1 MLKSLWNGVNGV
13 KTQNLG
19 VDITAN
25 NISNVNTIGFK
36 RTSSEF
42 ADIFYQRVV
51 SRSANPAEIGSG
63 SLLSASK
70 VVYEQGSFTDGE
82 GEFDVGLMGKGFFG
96 VRGFSQTYYTRNGE
110 FTRDGNNYLV
120 DASGNFVLGTVNPN
134 LVPTQFSDRVAQAMG
149 RLNGTNDLVTS
160 GFTVNN
166 PNQDFTIAPST
177 MQTKLFVPSKNMY
190 YFPEVTT
197 QATFKGTISAVL
209 NTATQRIGLNLTQ
222 VDNTTNIAT
231 FKPTNVKVTF
241 GGTMQAGQGRQQPAP
256 EKGDE
261 VEITLTDGKTPEKTQ
276 TYKATLDDNLN
287 FKGEITLPEDF
298 DSTKVTVKSAKVKK
312 TGQTDITID
321 TNQLPT
327 ITKTA
332 TTGTLSGNLAGATQ
346 TGTKGDDG
354 KPLAAQIQNGDKV
367 IITLKD
373 KNGKTLT
380 TDAITINNDNKTF
393 SLENLNATD
402 GFDMASAS
410 IATITQVG
418 ERSTYED
425 KAFGVRVYNL
435 DGSVSSLKYNLH
447 FTERGKGKDKDG
459 KDKDTD
465 YIYEVVAGVYDDN
478 GALIGTESRGRI
490 VFDEFGSLKEN
501 TLTSVPNPQGG
512 TININ
517 FGTPTNSPSTDRT
530 GAGWDGVYI
539 LPKSTSDAIT
549 SSGNGVA
556 EGFFNRYQIEQ
567 DGSIIAQF
575 TNGKTVTVGK
585 LALYTF
591 INEQGLAVVGG
602 NNFMATSNSGAASF
616 LYDNEGKLVRPA
628 LFVGQKLEMSNTDLS
643 TELTNLIVM
652 QRGFEASSKSITTS
666 DSMLQTAIGLKK

>member
-70 VVYEQGSFTDGE
+70 VVYEQGSFTDGG
-82 GEFDVGLMGKGFFG
+82 GEFDVALMGKGFFG

-209 NTATQRIGLNLTQ
+209 NTSTQKIGLNTEKTDKTS
-222 VDNTTNIAT
+222 VAT

-241 GGTMQAGQGRQQPAP
+241 GGTMQAGQGTQ
-256 EKGDE
+256 GDTVE
-261 VEITLTDGKTPEKTQ
+261 VVLNDGTTDKTYQIKLGE
-276 TYKATLDDNLN
+276 NLN
-287 FKGEITLPEDF
+287 FTGDITLPDDF
-298 DSTKVTVKSAKVKK
+298 DSTNVKVKSAKLKPANGGTEIEIK
-312 TGQTDITID
+312 D
-321 TNQLPT
+321 NLPT
-327 ITKTA
+327 LSKTA
-332 TTGTLSGNLAGATQ
+332 TTGTLSGSLAGATQ
-346 TGTKGDDG
+346 TDTKGDDG
-354 KPLAAQIQNGDKV
+354 KPLAAQIQNGDRV
-367 IITLKD
+367 VITLKD

-380 TDAITINNDNKTF
+380 TDAITIDNANKTF
-393 SLENLNATD
+393 SLTNLSATD

-410 IATITQVG
+410 VATITQVG

-447 FTERGKGKDKDG
+447 LTN
-459 KDKDTD
+459 TD
-465 YIYEVVAGVYDDN
+465 RTSTDNFIYEVVAGVYDDN
-478 GALIGTESRGRI
+478 GALIGSESRGQI
-490 VFDEFGSLKEN
+490 VFDKFGSLKEN

-512 TININ
+512 VININ
-517 FGTPTNSPSTDRT
+517 FGTPTNNPSTDRT

-539 LPKSTSDAIT
+539 LPGSKSDAIT
-549 SSGNGVA
+549 ASGNGVA

>member
-70 VVYEQGSFTDGE
+70 VVYEQGSFTDGG
-82 GEFDVGLMGKGFFG
+82 GEFDVALMGKGFFG

-209 NTATQRIGLNLTQ
+209 NTATQKIGLNTEKT
-222 VDNTTNIAT
+222 DNTSVAT
-231 FKPTNVKVTF
+231 FKPTSVKVSF
-241 GGTMQAGQGRQQPAP
+241 GGSVQANQKVA
-256 EKGDE
+256 ENDE
-261 VEITLTDGKTPEKTQ
+261 VEITLTDGKTPENTKIYKT
-276 TYKATLDDNLN
+276 KLDTNLN
-287 FKGEITLPEDF
+287 FTSEVTIPDDF
-298 DSTKVTVKSAKVKK
+298 DTTNVSIKSAVVKK
-312 TGQTDITID
+312 QGQADITID
-321 TNQLPT
+321 GTTLS
-327 ITKTA
+327 KTA
-332 TTGTLSGNLAGATQ
+332 TTGTLSGSLAGATQ
-346 TGTKGDDG
+346 TDTQGDDG
-354 KPLAAQIQNGDKV
+354 KPLAAQIQNGDRV
-367 IITLKD
+367 VITLKD
-373 KNGKTLT
+373 KNNKTLT
-380 TDAITINNDNKTF
+380 TDAITIDNDKKTF
-393 SLENLNATD
+393 SLANLNATGD
-402 GFDMASAS
+402 FDMASAS
-410 IATITQVG
+410 VASITQVG

-447 FTERGKGKDKDG
+447 LTNTNRTS
-459 KDKDTD
+459 TD
-465 YIYEVVAGVYDDN
+465 NFIYEVVAGVYDDN
-478 GALIGTESRGRI
+478 GALIGSESRGQI
-490 VFDEFGSLKEN
+490 VFDKFGSLKDN

-512 TININ
+512 VININ
-517 FGTPTNSPSTDRT
+517 FGTPTNNPSTDRT

-539 LPKSTSDAIT
+539 LPKSTSDEIT
-549 SSGNGVA
+549 ASGNGVA

-567 DGSIIAQF
+567 DGSIIVQF

>member
-70 VVYEQGSFTDGE
+70 VVYEQGSFTDGG

-209 NTATQRIGLNLTQ
+209 NTATQKTGLNLTQ
-222 VDNTTNIAT
+222 TDGTTNIAT
-231 FKPTNVKVTF
+231 FKPTGVKVTF
-241 GGTMQAGQGRQQPAP
+241 GGSVQANQDAAGN
-256 EKGDE
+256 DE
-261 VEITLTDGKTPEKTQ
+261 VEITLTDGKNPENTQIYKT
-276 TYKATLDDNLN
+276 KLDANLN
-287 FKGEITLPEDF
+287 FKSEITIPDNF
-298 DSTKVTVKSAKVKK
+298 DTTNVSIKSAVVKK
-312 TGQTDITID
+312 QGQDDITING
-321 TNQLPT
+321 TTLS
-327 ITKTA
+327 KTA
-332 TTGTLSGNLAGATQ
+332 TTGTLNGNLTGATQ
-346 TGTKGDDG
+346 TDTKGDDG

-367 IITLKD
+367 VITLKD

-380 TDAITINNDNKTF
+380 TNELTIDNDKKF
-393 SLENLNATD
+393 SLANLTATD
-402 GFDMASAS
+402 DFDMASAS
-410 IATITQVG
+410 IASITQVG

-447 FTERGKGKDKDG
+447 LTNTDRTSKDDF
-459 KDKDTD
+459 
-465 YIYEVVAGVYDDN
+465 IYEVVAGVYDDN
-478 GALIGTESRGRI
+478 GALIGSESRGQI
-490 VFDEFGSLKEN
+490 IFDKFGSLKQN

-539 LPKSTSDAIT
+539 LPESKSDAIT
-549 SSGNGVA
+549 ASGNGVA
-556 EGFFNRYQIEQ
+556 EGFFKRYQIEQ

>member
-82 GEFDVGLMGKGFFG
+82 GEFDVALMGKGFFG

-149 RLNGTNDLVTS
+149 RLNGTNNLVTS

-197 QATFKGTISAVL
+197 QATFKGTISAAL
-209 NTATQRIGLNLTQ
+209 NTSTQKIGLNTEKT
-222 VDNTTNIAT
+222 DNTSVAT
-231 FKPTNVKVTF
+231 FKPTSVKVTF
-241 GGTMQAGQGRQQPAP
+241 GGTMPAGQGTQG
-256 EKGDE
+256 GDT
-261 VEITLTDGKTPEKTQ
+261 VEITLTDGKTEQPYT
-276 TYKATLDDNLN
+276 ATLDANLN
-287 FKGEITLPEDF
+287 FKGDITLPEDF
-298 DSTKVTVKSAKVKK
+298 DSTNVKVKSAKIKK
-312 TGQTDITID
+312 TGQGQTDIEIKND
-321 TNQLPT
+321 EFPT
-327 ITKTA
+327 LTKTA

-346 TGTKGDDG
+346 TDTKGDDG

-367 IITLKD
+367 VITLKD
-373 KNGKTLT
+373 KDGKTLT
-380 TDAITINNDNKTF
+380 TDAITINNDDKTF
-393 SLENLNATD
+393 SLENLTATN

-410 IATITQVG
+410 VASITQVG

-512 TININ
+512 VININ

-539 LPKSTSDAIT
+539 LPDSKSDAIT

>member
-1 MLKSLWNGVNGV
+1 
-13 KTQNLG
+13 
-19 VDITAN
+19 
-25 NISNVNTIGFK
+25 
-36 RTSSEF
+36 
-42 ADIFYQRVV
+42 
-51 SRSANPAEIGSG
+51 
-63 SLLSASK
+63 
-70 VVYEQGSFTDGE
+70 
-82 GEFDVGLMGKGFFG
+82 MGKGFFG

-209 NTATQRIGLNLTQ
+209 NTATQKTGLNLTQ
-222 VDNTTNIAT
+222 ADNTTNIAT

-241 GGTMQAGQGRQQPAP
+241 GGTMQAGQGTQ
-256 EKGDE
+256 GDTVE
-261 VEITLTDGKTPEKTQ
+261 VVLNDGKTDR
-276 TYKATLDDNLN
+276 TYQIKLGENLN
-287 FKGEITLPEDF
+287 FTGDITLPDDF
-298 DSTKVTVKSAKVKK
+298 DSTKVTVKSAKLKPAN
-312 TGQTDITID
+312 GGAETDIT
-321 TNQLPT
+321 NGNLPT

-332 TTGTLSGNLAGATQ
+332 TTGTLSGSLAGATQ
-346 TGTKGDDG
+346 TDTKGDDG
-354 KPLAAQIQNGDKV
+354 KPLAAQIQNSDRV
-367 IITLKD
+367 VITLKD

-380 TDAITINNDNKTF
+380 TNELAINADKTF
-393 SLENLNATD
+393 SLANLNATD
-402 GFDMASAS
+402 DFDMASAS
-410 IATITQVG
+410 VATITQVG

-447 FTERGKGKDKDG
+447 LTNTNRTS
-459 KDKDTD
+459 TD
-465 YIYEVVAGVYDDN
+465 DFIYEVVAGVYDDN
-478 GALIGTESRGRI
+478 GALIGSESHGQI
-490 VFDEFGSLKEN
+490 IFNQHGALISN

-517 FGTPTNSPSTDRT
+517 FGTPTNSPSTNRT

-539 LPKSTSDAIT
+539 LPDSKSDAIT
-549 SSGNGVA
+549 ASGNGVA

-567 DGSIIAQF
+567 DGSIVVQF

>member
-209 NTATQRIGLNLTQ
+209 NTATQRTGLSIKNG
-222 VDNTTNIAT
+222 DNKDIAT
-231 FKPTNVKVTF
+231 FKPTGVKVSF
-241 GGTMQAGQGRQQPAP
+241 GGTMQVGQGGQPAP
-256 EKGDE
+256 AKGDKVE
-261 VEITLTDGKTPEKTQ
+261 VVLNDGTTDKTYQIE
-276 TYKATLDDNLN
+276 LDENLN
-287 FKGEITLPEDF
+287 FKGDITLPNDF
-298 DSTKVTVKSAKVKK
+298 DSTNVQVKSAKLKPANGVETEIK
-312 TGQTDITID
+312 D
-321 TNQLPT
+321 NLPT
-327 ITKTA
+327 ISKTA
-332 TTGTLSGNLAGATQ
+332 TTGTLNGNLAGATQ
-346 TGTKGDDG
+346 TDTKGDDG
-354 KPLAAQIQNGDKV
+354 KPLAAQIQNGDRV
-367 IITLKD
+367 VITLKD
-373 KNGKTLT
+373 KDGKTLT
-380 TDAITINNDNKTF
+380 TNELTIDNDKKF
-393 SLENLNATD
+393 SLTNLNATN

-410 IATITQVG
+410 IASITQVG

-447 FTERGKGKDKDG
+447 LTNTNRTEKDNF
-459 KDKDTD
+459 
-465 YIYEVVAGVYDDN
+465 IYEVVAGVYDDS
-478 GALIGTESRGRI
+478 GALIGEESHGRI
-490 VFDEFGSLKEN
+490 VFDKFGSLKEN

-512 TININ
+512 VININ

-539 LPKSTSDAIT
+539 LPGSKSDAIT

-567 DGSIIAQF
+567 DGSIIVQF

>member
-82 GEFDVGLMGKGFFG
+82 GDFDVALMGKGFFG

-209 NTATQRIGLNLTQ
+209 NTATQRIGLNTKKTDDTS
-222 VDNTTNIAT
+222 VAT
-231 FKPTNVKVTF
+231 FKPTGVKVSF
-241 GGTMQAGQGRQQPAP
+241 GGTMQAGGQQPAP
-256 EKGDE
+256 AKDDE
-261 VEITLTDGKTPEKTQ
+261 VEITLTDGKDPENTQ

-287 FKGEITLPEDF
+287 FKGDITLPDTF
-298 DSTKVTVKSAKVKK
+298 DSTNVKVKSAKIKK
-312 TGQTDITID
+312 TGQGQTDIEIKND
-321 TNQLPT
+321 EFPT
-327 ITKTA
+327 LTKTA

-346 TGTKGDDG
+346 TDTKGDDN
-354 KPLAAQIQNGDKV
+354 KPLAAQIQNGDRV
-367 IITLKD
+367 VITLKD
-373 KNGKTLT
+373 KNDKTLT
-380 TDAITINNDNKTF
+380 TDAITINNNDKTF
-393 SLENLNATD
+393 SLENLTATN

-410 IATITQVG
+410 IASITQVG

-447 FTERGKGKDKDG
+447 LTNTNRTEKDNF
-459 KDKDTD
+459 
-465 YIYEVVAGVYDDN
+465 IYEVVAGVYDDS
-478 GALIGTESRGRI
+478 GALIGEESHGRI
-490 VFDEFGSLKEN
+490 VFDKFGSLKEN

-512 TININ
+512 VININ

-539 LPKSTSDAIT
+539 LPGSKSDAIT

-567 DGSIIAQF
+567 DGSIIVQF

>member
-70 VVYEQGSFTDGE
+70 VVYEQGSFTDGG
-82 GEFDVGLMGKGFFG
+82 GEFDVALMGKGFFG

-160 GFTVNN
+160 GYTVNN

-209 NTATQRIGLNLTQ
+209 NTATQKTGLNLTQ
-222 VDNTTNIAT
+222 ADGTTSIAT

-241 GGTMQAGQGRQQPAP
+241 GGTMQAGQGGQPAP
-256 EKGDE
+256 AANDT
-261 VEITLTDGKTPEKTQ
+261 VEIVLTDGKDPATEKTY
-276 TYKATLDDNLN
+276 TAKLDENLN
-287 FKGEITLPEDF
+287 FTGEITLPDDF
-298 DSTKVTVKSAKVKK
+298 DSTNVKVKSAKVKK
-312 TGQTDITID
+312 GQGQTDIEIPA
-321 TNQLPT
+321 NQLPT
-327 ITKTA
+327 LSKTA
-332 TTGTLSGNLAGATQ
+332 TTGTLSGSLAGATQ

-354 KPLAAQIQNGDKV
+354 KPLAAQIQNGDRV
-367 IITLKD
+367 VITLKD

-380 TDAITINNDNKTF
+380 TNELTINDKKEF
-393 SLENLNATD
+393 SLANLNATGD
-402 GFDMASAS
+402 FDMASAS

-447 FTERGKGKDKDG
+447 LTNTNRTSADDF
-459 KDKDTD
+459 
-465 YIYEVVAGVYDDN
+465 IYEVVAGVYDDN
-478 GALIGTESRGRI
+478 GALIGSESRGQI
-490 VFDEFGSLKEN
+490 IFDKFGSLKQN

-512 TININ
+512 VININ
-517 FGTPTNSPSTDRT
+517 FGTPTNNPSTDRT

-567 DGSIIAQF
+567 DGSIIVQF

>member
-209 NTATQRIGLNLTQ
+209 NTATQKIGLNLTQ
-222 VDNTTNIAT
+222 TDNATNIAT

-241 GGTMQAGQGRQQPAP
+241 GGTMQVGQGTQ
-256 EKGDE
+256 GDTVE
-261 VEITLTDGKTPEKTQ
+261 VVLNDGKTEQ
-276 TYKATLDDNLN
+276 TYQITLDDNLN
-287 FKGEITLPEDF
+287 FKGEITLPDDF
-298 DSTKVTVKSAKVKK
+298 DSTKVTVKSAKIKK
-312 TGQTDITID
+312 DGQNDITID

-346 TGTKGDDG
+346 TDTQGDDG
-354 KPLAAQIQNGDKV
+354 KPLAAQIQNGDRV
-367 IITLKD
+367 VITLKD
-373 KNGKTLT
+373 KNNKTLT
-380 TDAITINNDNKTF
+380 TNELTINNDDKTF
-393 SLENLNATD
+393 PLTNLNATD

-410 IATITQVG
+410 IASITQVG

-447 FTERGKGKDKDG
+447 LTNTNRTSTD
-459 KDKDTD
+459 D

-478 GALIGTESRGRI
+478 GALIGSESRGQI
-490 VFDEFGSLKEN
+490 TFNQHGALISN

-512 TININ
+512 VININ

-539 LPKSTSDAIT
+539 LPESKSDAIT
-549 SSGNGVA
+549 ASGNGVA

-567 DGSIIAQF
+567 DGSIVVQF

-602 NNFMATSNSGAASF
+602 NNFMETSNSGAASF

>member
-209 NTATQRIGLNLTQ
+209 NTATQRIGLNTEKT
-222 VDNTTNIAT
+222 DNTSVAT

-241 GGTMQAGQGRQQPAP
+241 GGSVQANQGAA
-256 EKGDE
+256 ENDE
-261 VEITLTDGKTPEKTQ
+261 VEITLTDGKNPENTQIYKT
-276 TYKATLDDNLN
+276 KLDANLN
-287 FKGEITLPEDF
+287 FTSEVTIPDNF
-298 DSTKVTVKSAKVKK
+298 DTTNVSIKSAVVKK
-312 TGQTDITID
+312 QGQDITING
-321 TNQLPT
+321 TTL
-327 ITKTA
+327 TKTA

-346 TGTKGDDG
+346 TDTKGDDG
-354 KPLAAQIQNGDKV
+354 KPLAAQIQNGDRV
-367 IITLKD
+367 VITLKD

-380 TDAITINNDNKTF
+380 TDEITIKNDDKTF
-393 SLENLNATD
+393 SLTNLNATD

-410 IATITQVG
+410 VATITQVG

-447 FTERGKGKDKDG
+447 LTNTDRTEKDDF
-459 KDKDTD
+459 
-465 YIYEVVAGVYDDN
+465 IYEVVAGVYDDN

-490 VFDEFGSLKEN
+490 VFDKFGSLKEN

-512 TININ
+512 VININ
-517 FGTPTNSPSTDRT
+517 FGTPTNNPSTDRT

-539 LPKSTSDAIT
+539 LPESKSDAIT
-549 SSGNGVA
+549 ASGNGVA

-567 DGSIIAQF
+567 DGSIIVQF

>member
-209 NTATQRIGLNLTQ
+209 NTATQRIGLNTKKT
-222 VDNTTNIAT
+222 DDTSIAT

-241 GGTMQAGQGRQQPAP
+241 GGTMPAGGQPAP
-256 EKGDE
+256 AQGDE
-261 VEITLTDGKTPEKTQ
+261 VEIVLTDGKIEQPYQIKLGES
-276 TYKATLDDNLN
+276 LN
-287 FKGEITLPEDF
+287 FKGEITLPNDF
-298 DSTKVTVKSAKVKK
+298 DSTKVSVKSAKVKK
-312 TGQTDITID
+312 GQGQADITIN

-332 TTGTLSGNLAGATQ
+332 TTGTLNGDLAGATQ

-354 KPLAAQIQNGDKV
+354 KPLAAQIQNGDRV
-367 IITLKD
+367 IITLRD
-373 KNGKTLT
+373 KNNKTLT
-380 TDAITINNDNKTF
+380 TNELAINADKTF
-393 SLENLNATD
+393 SLANLSATGD
-402 GFDMASAS
+402 FDMASAS
-410 IATITQVG
+410 VASITQVG

-447 FTERGKGKDKDG
+447 FTERGKDKDG
-459 KDKDTD
+459 KDTD

-478 GALIGTESRGRI
+478 GALIGSESRGQI
-490 VFDEFGSLKEN
+490 TFNQHGALISN

-512 TININ
+512 VININ

>member
-82 GEFDVGLMGKGFFG
+82 GDFDVALMGKGFFG

-149 RLNGTNDLVTS
+149 RLNGTNGLVTS

-209 NTATQRIGLNLTQ
+209 NTATQKTGLNLTQ
-222 VDNTTNIAT
+222 ADGTTSIAT
-231 FKPTNVKVTF
+231 FKPTGVKVSF
-241 GGTMQAGQGRQQPAP
+241 GGSVQANQGAA
-256 EKGDE
+256 ENDE
-261 VEITLTDGKTPEKTQ
+261 VEITLTDGKDPENTQ
-276 TYKATLDDNLN
+276 TYKATLDKNLN
-287 FKGEITLPEDF
+287 FTGEITLPDTF
-298 DSTKVTVKSAKVKK
+298 DSTSVKVKSAKVKK
-312 TGQTDITID
+312 TGQADITING
-321 TNQLPT
+321 TTL
-327 ITKTA
+327 TKTA
-332 TTGTLSGNLAGATQ
+332 TTGTLSGSLAGATQ
-346 TGTKGDDG
+346 TDTKGDDD
-354 KPLAAQIQNGDKV
+354 KPLAAQIQNGDRV
-367 IITLKD
+367 VITLKD

-380 TDAITINNDNKTF
+380 TNELAIDNDKKF
-393 SLENLNATD
+393 SLTNLNATD

-410 IATITQVG
+410 VASITQVG

-447 FTERGKGKDKDG
+447 LTNTNRTEKDDF
-459 KDKDTD
+459 
-465 YIYEVVAGVYDDN
+465 IYEVVAGVYDDN
-478 GALIGTESRGRI
+478 GALIGSESRGQI
-490 VFDEFGSLKEN
+490 IFDKFGSLKQN

-512 TININ
+512 VININ

-539 LPKSTSDAIT
+539 LPDSKSDAIT
-549 SSGNGVA
+549 ASGNGVA

-567 DGSIIAQF
+567 DGSIVVQF

-602 NNFMATSNSGAASF
+602 NNFMETSNSGAASF

>member
-209 NTATQRIGLNLTQ
+209 NTATH
-222 VDNTTNIAT
+222 
-231 FKPTNVKVTF
+231 
-241 GGTMQAGQGRQQPAP
+241 
-256 EKGDE
+256 E
-261 VEITLTDGKTPEKTQ
+261 
-276 TYKATLDDNLN
+276 
-287 FKGEITLPEDF
+287 
-298 DSTKVTVKSAKVKK
+298 
-312 TGQTDITID
+312 ITID
-321 TNQLPT
+321 N
-327 ITKTA
+327 
-332 TTGTLSGNLAGATQ
+332 
-346 TGTKGDDG
+346 
-354 KPLAAQIQNGDKV
+354 DK
-367 IITLKD
+367 K
-373 KNGKTLT
+373 
-380 TDAITINNDNKTF
+380 F
-393 SLENLNATD
+393 SLTNLNATD

-410 IATITQVG
+410 VTSITQVG

-447 FTERGKGKDKDG
+447 LTNTNRTEKDDF
-459 KDKDTD
+459 
-465 YIYEVVAGVYDDN
+465 IYEVVAGVYDDN
-478 GALIGTESRGRI
+478 GALIGSESRGQI
-490 VFDEFGSLKEN
+490 TFNQHGALISN

-517 FGTPTNSPSTDRT
+517 FGTPTNGNQPSTDRT

-539 LPKSTSDAIT
+539 LPGSKSDAIT
-549 SSGNGVA
+549 ASGNGVA

-567 DGSIIAQF
+567 DGSIVVQF

-602 NNFMATSNSGAASF
+602 NNFMETSNSGAASF

>member
-209 NTATQRIGLNLTQ
+209 NTATQKTGLSIKNG
-222 VDNTTNIAT
+222 DNNDIAT
-231 FKPTNVKVTF
+231 FKPTSVKVSF
-241 GGTMQAGQGRQQPAP
+241 GGSVQANQGAA
-256 EKGDE
+256 ENDE
-261 VEITLTDGKTPEKTQ
+261 VEITLTDGKTPENTQIYKT
-276 TYKATLDDNLN
+276 KLDKNLN
-287 FKGEITLPEDF
+287 FTSEVTIPDNF
-298 DSTKVTVKSAKVKK
+298 DTTNVSIKSAVVKK
-312 TGQTDITID
+312 QGQADITING
-321 TNQLPT
+321 TTL
-327 ITKTA
+327 TKTA
-332 TTGTLSGNLAGATQ
+332 TTGTLNGNLAGATQ
-346 TGTKGDDG
+346 TDTIGDDG
-354 KPLAAQIQNGDKV
+354 KPLAAQIQNGDRV
-367 IITLKD
+367 VITLKD
-373 KNGKTLT
+373 KNNKTLT
-380 TDAITINNDNKTF
+380 TNEITIDSANKTF
-393 SLENLNATD
+393 SLANLNATD
-402 GFDMASAS
+402 DFDMASAS
-410 IATITQVG
+410 VATITQVG

-465 YIYEVVAGVYDDN
+465 YIYEVVAGVYDDD
-478 GALIGTESRGRI
+478 GALIGTESRGQI
-490 VFDEFGSLKEN
+490 IFDEFGSLKQN

-517 FGTPTNSPSTDRT
+517 FGTPTNSPSTNRT

-539 LPKSTSDAIT
+539 LPDSKSDAIT
-549 SSGNGVA
+549 ASGNGVA

-567 DGSIIAQF
+567 DGSIIVQF

>member
-149 RLNGTNDLVTS
+149 RLNGTNNLVTS

-209 NTATQRIGLNLTQ
+209 NTATQKTGLNLTQ
-222 VDNTTNIAT
+222 ADGTTNIAT
-231 FKPTNVKVTF
+231 FKPTNVKVSF
-241 GGTMQAGQGRQQPAP
+241 GGTMQAGRGAQG
-256 EKGDE
+256 DTVE
-261 VEITLTDGKTPEKTQ
+261 VVLNDGKTDQ
-276 TYKATLDDNLN
+276 TYQIKLGENLN
-287 FKGEITLPEDF
+287 FTGEITLPEDF
-298 DSTKVTVKSAKVKK
+298 DSTNVKVKSAKIKK
-312 TGQTDITID
+312 DGQNDITID
-321 TNQLPT
+321 ENQLPT

-332 TTGTLSGNLAGATQ
+332 TTGTLSGSLAGATQ
-346 TGTKGDDG
+346 TDTKGDDD
-354 KPLAAQIQNGDKV
+354 KPLAAQIQNGDRV
-367 IITLKD
+367 VITLKD
-373 KNGKTLT
+373 KNNKTLT
-380 TDAITINNDNKTF
+380 TDEITIDNDKKF
-393 SLENLNATD
+393 SLTNLSATD
-402 GFDMASAS
+402 GFDMASARV
-410 IATITQVG
+410 ANITQVG

-447 FTERGKGKDKDG
+447 LTNTNRTS
-459 KDKDTD
+459 TD
-465 YIYEVVAGVYDDN
+465 NFIYEVVAGVYDDD
-478 GALIGTESRGRI
+478 GALIGTESRGQI
-490 VFDEFGSLKEN
+490 TFNQHGALISN

-517 FGTPTNSPSTDRT
+517 FGTPTNSPSTNRT

-539 LPKSTSDAIT
+539 LPESKSDAIT
-549 SSGNGVA
+549 ASGNGVA

-567 DGSIIAQF
+567 DGSIIVQF

>member
-149 RLNGTNDLVTS
+149 RLNGTNNLVTS

-209 NTATQRIGLNLTQ
+209 KTATQKIGLNTKKTDDTS
-222 VDNTTNIAT
+222 VAT
-231 FKPTNVKVTF
+231 FKPKSVKVSF
-241 GGTMQAGQGRQQPAP
+241 GGTMQAGQGAQ
-256 EKGDE
+256 GDTVE
-261 VEITLTDGKTPEKTQ
+261 VVLNDGKTDQ
-276 TYKATLDDNLN
+276 TYQIKLGENLN
-287 FKGEITLPEDF
+287 FTGEITLPDDF
-298 DSTKVTVKSAKVKK
+298 DSTNVKVKSAKIKK
-312 TGQTDITID
+312 GQGQDIEITKD
-321 TNQLPT
+321 QLPT

-332 TTGTLSGNLAGATQ
+332 ATGTLSGDLAGATQ
-346 TGTKGDDG
+346 TDTKGDDG

-367 IITLKD
+367 VITLKD
-373 KNGKTLT
+373 KDGKTLT
-380 TDAITINNDNKTF
+380 TNEITINADKTF
-393 SLENLNATD
+393 SLANLSATD

-410 IATITQVG
+410 VASITQVG

-447 FTERGKGKDKDG
+447 LTN
-459 KDKDTD
+459 TD
-465 YIYEVVAGVYDDN
+465 RTSTDDFIYEVVAGVYDDN
-478 GALIGTESRGRI
+478 GVLIGEESRGRI
-490 VFDEFGSLKEN
+490 TFNQHGALISN

-512 TININ
+512 VININ

-539 LPKSTSDAIT
+539 LPNSTSDAIT

-567 DGSIIAQF
+567 DGSIIVQF

>member
-70 VVYEQGSFTDGE
+70 VVYEQGSFTDGG
-82 GEFDVGLMGKGFFG
+82 GEFDVALMGKGFFG

-149 RLNGTNDLVTS
+149 RLNGTNNLVTS

-209 NTATQRIGLNLTQ
+209 NTTTQKTGLNLTQ
-222 VDNTTNIAT
+222 ADGTTNIAT
-231 FKPTNVKVTF
+231 FKPTNVKVSF
-241 GGTMQAGQGRQQPAP
+241 GGTMPANQGAAANN
-256 EKGDE
+256 DE
-261 VEITLTDGKTPEKTQ
+261 VEIVLTDGKDPENTQ
-276 TYKATLDDNLN
+276 TYKATLDKNLN
-287 FKGEITLPEDF
+287 FTGEITLPDTF
-298 DSTKVTVKSAKVKK
+298 DSTNVKVKSAKIKK
-312 TGQTDITID
+312 GQGQTDIEIKND
-321 TNQLPT
+321 EFPT
-327 ITKTA
+327 LTKTA
-332 TTGTLSGNLAGATQ
+332 TTGTLSGSLAGATQ
-346 TGTKGDDG
+346 TDTKGDDD
-354 KPLAAQIQNGDKV
+354 KPLAAQIQNGDRV
-367 IITLKD
+367 VITLKD

-380 TDAITINNDNKTF
+380 TNELTINDDKTF
-393 SLENLNATD
+393 PLTNLNATD
-402 GFDMASAS
+402 GFDMTSAS
-410 IATITQVG
+410 VVSITQVG

-447 FTERGKGKDKDG
+447 LTNTNRTEKDDF
-459 KDKDTD
+459 
-465 YIYEVVAGVYDDN
+465 IYEVVAGVYDDN
-478 GALIGTESRGRI
+478 GALIGSESRGQI
-490 VFDEFGSLKEN
+490 IFDKFGSLKQN

-512 TININ
+512 VININ

-539 LPKSTSDAIT
+539 LPDSKSDAIT
-549 SSGNGVA
+549 ASGNGVA

-567 DGSIIAQF
+567 DGSIVVQF

-602 NNFMATSNSGAASF
+602 NNFMETSNSGAASF

>member
-149 RLNGTNDLVTS
+149 RLNGTNNLVTS
-160 GFTVNN
+160 GFTVND

-209 NTATQRIGLNLTQ
+209 KTATQKIGLNTKKTDDTS
-222 VDNTTNIAT
+222 VAT
-231 FKPTNVKVTF
+231 FKPKSVKVSF
-241 GGTMQAGQGRQQPAP
+241 GGTMQAGQGGAQ
-256 EKGDE
+256 GDTVE
-261 VEITLTDGKTPEKTQ
+261 VVLNDGKTDQ
-276 TYKATLDDNLN
+276 TYQIKLGENLN
-287 FKGEITLPEDF
+287 FTGDITLPDDF
-298 DSTKVTVKSAKVKK
+298 DSTNVKVKSAKIKK
-312 TGQTDITID
+312 DGQNDITIPE
-321 TNQLPT
+321 NQLPT
-327 ITKTA
+327 LTKTA
-332 TTGTLSGNLAGATQ
+332 TTGTLSGSLAGATQ
-346 TGTKGDDG
+346 TDTKGDDG
-354 KPLAAQIQNGDKV
+354 KPLAAQIQNGDRV
-367 IITLKD
+367 VITLKD

-380 TDAITINNDNKTF
+380 TNELTINDEKEFPLT
-393 SLENLNATD
+393 NLNATGD
-402 GFDMASAS
+402 FDMASAS
-410 IATITQVG
+410 VVSITQVG

-447 FTERGKGKDKDG
+447 LTNTNRTS
-459 KDKDTD
+459 TD
-465 YIYEVVAGVYDDN
+465 DFIYEVVAGVYDDN
-478 GALIGTESRGRI
+478 GALIGSESRGQI
-490 VFDEFGSLKEN
+490 TFDKFGSLKEN

-512 TININ
+512 VININ

>member
-70 VVYEQGSFTDGE
+70 VVYEQGSFTDGG
-82 GEFDVGLMGKGFFG
+82 GEFDVALMGKGFFG

-149 RLNGTNDLVTS
+149 RLNGTNNLVTS

-209 NTATQRIGLNLTQ
+209 NTATQKTGLNLTQ
-222 VDNTTNIAT
+222 ADGTTSIAT
-231 FKPTNVKVTF
+231 FKPTK
-241 GGTMQAGQGRQQPAP
+241 
-256 EKGDE
+256 
-261 VEITLTDGKTPEKTQ
+261 
-276 TYKATLDDNLN
+276 
-287 FKGEITLPEDF
+287 
-298 DSTKVTVKSAKVKK
+298 
-312 TGQTDITID
+312 
-321 TNQLPT
+321 
-327 ITKTA
+327 
-332 TTGTLSGNLAGATQ
+332 GTLSGSLAGATQ
-346 TGTKGDDG
+346 TDTKGDDG
-354 KPLAAQIQNGDKV
+354 KPLAAQIQNGDRV
-367 IITLKD
+367 VITLKD

-380 TDAITINNDNKTF
+380 TNELTIDNDKKF
-393 SLENLNATD
+393 SLTNLNATD

-410 IATITQVG
+410 VATITQVG

-447 FTERGKGKDKDG
+447 LTNTNRTEKDDF
-459 KDKDTD
+459 
-465 YIYEVVAGVYDDN
+465 IYEVVAGVYDDN
-478 GALIGTESRGRI
+478 GALIGSESRGRI
-490 VFDEFGSLKEN
+490 VFDKFGSLKQN

-512 TININ
+512 VININ

-539 LPKSTSDAIT
+539 LPNSTSDAIT

-567 DGSIIAQF
+567 DGSIIVQF

>member
-82 GEFDVGLMGKGFFG
+82 GEFDVALMGKGFFG

-209 NTATQRIGLNLTQ
+209 NTTTQKIGLNLTQ
-222 VDNTTNIAT
+222 ADNTTSIAT
-231 FKPTNVKVTF
+231 FKPTNVKVSF
-241 GGTMQAGQGRQQPAP
+241 GGTMQAGGQPAP
-256 EKGDE
+256 AKGDE
-261 VEITLTDGKTPEKTQ
+261 VEIVLTDGKTPEKTQ
-276 TYKATLDDNLN
+276 TYKATLDDSLN
-287 FKGEITLPEDF
+287 FKGDITLPNDF
-298 DSTKVTVKSAKVKK
+298 DSTKVKVKSAKIKK
-312 TGQTDITID
+312 TGQGQTDITILE
-321 TNQLPT
+321 NQLPT
-327 ITKTA
+327 LTKTA
-332 TTGTLSGNLAGATQ
+332 TTGTLSGSLAGATQ
-346 TGTKGDDG
+346 KDTMGEDK
-354 KPLAAQIQNGDKV
+354 KPLAAQIQNGDRV
-367 IITLKD
+367 VITLKD

-380 TDAITINNDNKTF
+380 TNELTIDNDKKF
-393 SLENLNATD
+393 SLTNLNATGD
-402 GFDMASAS
+402 FDMASAS
-410 IATITQVG
+410 VASITQVG

-447 FTERGKGKDKDG
+447 LTN
-459 KDKDTD
+459 TD
-465 YIYEVVAGVYDDN
+465 RTSADNFIYEVVAGVYDDN
-478 GALIGTESRGRI
+478 GALIGSESRGQI
-490 VFDEFGSLKEN
+490 TFNQHGALISN

-512 TININ
+512 VININ
-517 FGTPTNSPSTDRT
+517 FGTPTNNPSTDRT

-539 LPKSTSDAIT
+539 LPGSKSDEIT
-549 SSGNGVA
+549 ASGNGVA

-628 LFVGQKLEMSNTDLS
+628 LFVGKKLEMSNTDLS

>member
-96 VRGFSQTYYTRNGE
+96 VRGFSQIYYTRNGE

-209 NTATQRIGLNLTQ
+209 NTATQKVGLNTEKTDKTS
-222 VDNTTNIAT
+222 VAT
-231 FKPTNVKVTF
+231 FKPTNVKVSF
-241 GGTMQAGQGRQQPAP
+241 GGTMQAGQGGQPTPAAN
-256 EKGDE
+256 DM
-261 VEITLTDGKTPEKTQ
+261 VEIVLTDGKDPATEKTY
-276 TYKATLDDNLN
+276 TAKLDENLN
-287 FKGEITLPEDF
+287 FKGEITLPDDF
-298 DSTKVTVKSAKVKK
+298 DSTNVKVKSAKVKK
-312 TGQTDITID
+312 GQGQTDIEIAE
-321 TNQLPT
+321 NQLPT
-327 ITKTA
+327 LTKTA
-332 TTGTLSGNLAGATQ
+332 TTGTLNGNLAGATQ
-346 TGTKGDDG
+346 TDTQGDDG
-354 KPLAAQIQNGDKV
+354 KPLAAQIQNGDRV
-367 IITLKD
+367 VITLKD

-380 TDAITINNDNKTF
+380 TDEITIKNDDKTF
-393 SLENLNATD
+393 SLTNLNATD

-410 IATITQVG
+410 VASITQVG

-447 FTERGKGKDKDG
+447 LTNTNRTSAD
-459 KDKDTD
+459 D

-478 GALIGTESRGRI
+478 GALIGSESRGQI
-490 VFDEFGSLKEN
+490 IFDKFGSLKEN

-512 TININ
+512 VININ

-539 LPKSTSDAIT
+539 LPGSKSDAIT
-549 SSGNGVA
+549 ASGNGVA

-567 DGSIIAQF
+567 DGSIVVQF
-575 TNGKTVTVGK
+575 TNGKTATVGK

-602 NNFMATSNSGAASF
+602 NNFMETSNSGAASF

>member
-209 NTATQRIGLNLTQ
+209 NTATQKIGLNTEKT
-222 VDNTTNIAT
+222 DNTSVAT
-231 FKPTNVKVTF
+231 FKPTGVKISF
-241 GGTMQAGQGRQQPAP
+241 GGSVQANQGAA
-256 EKGDE
+256 ENDE
-261 VEITLTDGKTPEKTQ
+261 VEITLTDGKNPENTQIYKT
-276 TYKATLDDNLN
+276 KLDANLN
-287 FKGEITLPEDF
+287 FTSKVTIPDDF
-298 DSTKVTVKSAKVKK
+298 DTTNVSIKSAVVKK
-312 TGQTDITID
+312 QDGTTQTID
-321 TNQLPT
+321 GTTL
-327 ITKTA
+327 TKTA
-332 TTGTLSGNLAGATQ
+332 TTGTLSGYLAGATQ
-346 TGTKGDDG
+346 SNTMGEDK
-354 KPLAAQIQNGDKV
+354 KPLAAQIQNGDRV
-367 IITLKD
+367 VITLKD
-373 KNGKTLT
+373 KKGNTLT
-380 TDAITINNDNKTF
+380 TNEITIDNANKTF
-393 SLENLNATD
+393 SANLNATD
-402 GFDMASAS
+402 DFDMASAS
-410 IATITQVG
+410 VASITQVG

-447 FTERGKGKDKDG
+447 LTNTNRTSADDF
-459 KDKDTD
+459 
-465 YIYEVVAGVYDDN
+465 IYEVVAGVYDDN
-478 GALIGTESRGRI
+478 GALIGSESRGQI
-490 VFDEFGSLKEN
+490 IFDKFGSLKEN

-512 TININ
+512 VININ

-539 LPKSTSDAIT
+539 LPESKSDAIT

-567 DGSIIAQF
+567 DGSIIVQF

-602 NNFMATSNSGAASF
+602 NNFMETSNSGAASF

>member
-70 VVYEQGSFTDGE
+70 VVYEQGSFTDGG
-82 GEFDVGLMGKGFFG
+82 GEFDVALMGKGFFG

-160 GFTVNN
+160 GYTVNN

-209 NTATQRIGLNLTQ
+209 NTTTQKTGLNLTQ
-222 VDNTTNIAT
+222 ADGTTNIAT
-231 FKPTNVKVTF
+231 FKPTNVKVSF
-241 GGTMQAGQGRQQPAP
+241 GGTMPANQGAAAN
-256 EKGDE
+256 DE
-261 VEITLTDGKTPEKTQ
+261 VEIVLTDGKTPPTEQ
-276 TYKATLDDNLN
+276 TYQIELGESLN
-287 FKGEITLPEDF
+287 FKGDITLPNDF
-298 DSTKVTVKSAKVKK
+298 DSTNVKVKSAKIKK
-312 TGQTDITID
+312 TGQGQTDITIPE
-321 TNQLPT
+321 NQLPT

-332 TTGTLSGNLAGATQ
+332 ATGTLSGSLAGATQ
-346 TGTKGDDG
+346 TDTKGDDG
-354 KPLAAQIQNGDKV
+354 KPLAAQIQDGDRV
-367 IITLKD
+367 VITLKD
-373 KNGKTLT
+373 KNNKTLT
-380 TDAITINNDNKTF
+380 TDAITIDNANKTF
-393 SLENLNATD
+393 SLTNLTATD
-402 GFDMASAS
+402 DFDMASAS
-410 IATITQVG
+410 VVSITQVG

-447 FTERGKGKDKDG
+447 LTNTNRTEKDDF
-459 KDKDTD
+459 
-465 YIYEVVAGVYDDN
+465 IYEVVAGVYDDS
-478 GALIGTESRGRI
+478 GALIGSESRGRI
-490 VFDEFGSLKEN
+490 VFDKFGSLKEN

-512 TININ
+512 VININ

-539 LPKSTSDAIT
+539 LPDSKSDAIT
-549 SSGNGVA
+549 ASGNGVA

-567 DGSIIAQF
+567 DGSIIVQF

>member
-209 NTATQRIGLNLTQ
+209 NTATQKIGLNTEKT
-222 VDNTTNIAT
+222 DNTSVAT
-231 FKPTNVKVTF
+231 FKPTVKVSF
-241 GGTMQAGQGRQQPAP
+241 GGTMPANQGGQGQQPAAN
-256 EKGDE
+256 DT
-261 VEITLTDGKTPEKTQ
+261 VEITLTDGKTPPTEQ
-276 TYKATLDDNLN
+276 TYTAKLDDNLN
-287 FKGEITLPEDF
+287 FTGEITLPDTF
-298 DSTKVTVKSAKVKK
+298 DSTNVKVKSAKVKK
-312 TGQTDITID
+312 TGQGQTDIEIAE
-321 TNQLPT
+321 NQLPT

-332 TTGTLSGNLAGATQ
+332 TTGTLRGNLAGATQ
-346 TGTKGDDG
+346 TDTQGDDG
-354 KPLAAQIQNGDKV
+354 KPLAAQIQNGDRV
-367 IITLKD
+367 VITLKD
-373 KNGKTLT
+373 KNNKTLT
-380 TDAITINNDNKTF
+380 TDAITINNDDKTF
-393 SLENLNATD
+393 SLENLTATN

-410 IATITQVG
+410 VTSITQVG

-447 FTERGKGKDKDG
+447 LTNTNRTS
-459 KDKDTD
+459 TD
-465 YIYEVVAGVYDDN
+465 NFIYEVVAGVYDDN
-478 GALIGTESRGRI
+478 GALIGEESRGQI
-490 VFDEFGSLKEN
+490 TFNQHGALISN

-517 FGTPTNSPSTDRT
+517 FGTPTNSPSTNRT

-539 LPKSTSDAIT
+539 LPDSKSDAIT
-549 SSGNGVA
+549 ASGNGVA

-567 DGSIIAQF
+567 DGSIVVQF

>member
-209 NTATQRIGLNLTQ
+209 NTATQKTGLNLTQ
-222 VDNTTNIAT
+222 ADNTTNIAT
-231 FKPTNVKVTF
+231 FKPTSVKVSF
-241 GGTMQAGQGRQQPAP
+241 GGTMQAGGQGQPT
-256 EKGDE
+256 KGDKVE
-261 VEITLTDGKTPEKTQ
+261 VVLNDGTTDKTYQIE
-276 TYKATLDDNLN
+276 LDENLN
-287 FKGEITLPEDF
+287 FTGNITLPDDF
-298 DSTKVTVKSAKVKK
+298 DSTNVKVKSAKLKPANGGAVTEIK
-312 TGQTDITID
+312 D
-321 TNQLPT
+321 NLPT

-332 TTGTLSGNLAGATQ
+332 TTGTLNGDLAGATQ
-346 TGTKGDDG
+346 TDTKGDDG
-354 KPLAAQIQNGDKV
+354 KPLAAQIQNGDRV
-367 IITLKD
+367 VITLRD
-373 KNGKTLT
+373 KNGKTL
-380 TDAITINNDNKTF
+380 ITNELTIDNDKKF
-393 SLENLNATD
+393 SLTNLNATD

-410 IATITQVG
+410 VTSITQVG

-447 FTERGKGKDKDG
+447 LTNTNRTEKDDF
-459 KDKDTD
+459 
-465 YIYEVVAGVYDDN
+465 IYEVVAGVYDDN
-478 GALIGTESRGRI
+478 GALIGSESRGQI
-490 VFDEFGSLKEN
+490 IFDKFGSLKQN

-512 TININ
+512 VININ

-539 LPKSTSDAIT
+539 LPDSKSDAIT
-549 SSGNGVA
+549 ASGNGVA

-567 DGSIIAQF
+567 DGSIVVQF

>member
-70 VVYEQGSFTDGE
+70 VVYEQGSFTDGG

-209 NTATQRIGLNLTQ
+209 NTATQKTGLNLTQ
-222 VDNTTNIAT
+222 ADNTNIAT
-231 FKPTNVKVTF
+231 FKPTSVKVSF
-241 GGTMQAGQGRQQPAP
+241 GGTMPANQGGQGQQPAAN
-256 EKGDE
+256 DT
-261 VEITLTDGKTPEKTQ
+261 VEITLTDGKDPATEKTY
-276 TYKATLDDNLN
+276 TAKLDENLN
-287 FKGEITLPEDF
+287 FTGEITLPDDF
-298 DSTKVTVKSAKVKK
+298 DSTNVKVKSAKVKK
-312 TGQTDITID
+312 TGQGQTDIEIPA
-321 TNQLPT
+321 NQLPT
-327 ITKTA
+327 LTKTA
-332 TTGTLSGNLAGATQ
+332 TTGTLSGKLVGATQ
-346 TGTKGDDG
+346 TDTKGEDN
-354 KPLAAQIQNGDKV
+354 KPLAAQIQNGDRV
-367 IITLKD
+367 VITLKD

-380 TDAITINNDNKTF
+380 TNEITIKNDDKTF
-393 SLENLNATD
+393 SLPNLNTTD

-447 FTERGKGKDKDG
+447 LTNTNRTEKDDF
-459 KDKDTD
+459 
-465 YIYEVVAGVYDDN
+465 IYEVVAGVYDDN
-478 GALIGTESRGRI
+478 GALIGTESRGQI
-490 VFDEFGSLKEN
+490 TFDKFGSLKQN

-512 TININ
+512 VININ

-539 LPKSTSDAIT
+539 LPESKSDAIT
-549 SSGNGVA
+549 ASGNGVA

-567 DGSIIAQF
+567 DGSIVVQF
-575 TNGKTVTVGK
+575 TNGKTATVGK

>member
-82 GEFDVGLMGKGFFG
+82 GEFDVALMGKGFFG

-149 RLNGTNDLVTS
+149 RLNGTNNLVTS

-197 QATFKGTISAVL
+197 QATFKGAISAVL
-209 NTATQRIGLNLTQ
+209 NTSTQKIGLNTKKTDDTS
-222 VDNTTNIAT
+222 VAT
-231 FKPTNVKVTF
+231 FKPTSVKVSF
-241 GGTMQAGQGRQQPAP
+241 GGTMQAGQG
-256 EKGDE
+256 DTVE
-261 VEITLTDGKTPEKTQ
+261 VVLNDGKTDQ
-276 TYKATLDDNLN
+276 TYQIKLGENLN
-287 FKGEITLPEDF
+287 FTGDITLPDDF
-298 DSTKVTVKSAKVKK
+298 DSTNVKVKSAKLKQANGGAETEIK
-312 TGQTDITID
+312 DNLQ
-321 TNQLPT
+321 T

-332 TTGTLSGNLAGATQ
+332 TTGTLNGDLAGATQ
-346 TGTKGDDG
+346 TDTKGDDG
-354 KPLAAQIQNGDKV
+354 KPLAAQIQNGDRV

-373 KNGKTLT
+373 KDGRTLT
-380 TDAITINNDNKTF
+380 TNEITIDNDKKTF
-393 SLENLNATD
+393 SLANLSATN

-410 IATITQVG
+410 IASITQVG

-447 FTERGKGKDKDG
+447 LTN
-459 KDKDTD
+459 TD
-465 YIYEVVAGVYDDN
+465 RTSADDFIYEVVAGVYDDN
-478 GALIGTESRGRI
+478 GALIGTESRGQI
-490 VFDEFGSLKEN
+490 TFDKFGSLKEN

-512 TININ
+512 VININ

-539 LPKSTSDAIT
+539 LPESKSDAIT
-549 SSGNGVA
+549 ASGNGVA

-567 DGSIIAQF
+567 DGSIVVQF
-575 TNGKTVTVGK
+575 TNGKTATVGK

>member
-70 VVYEQGSFTDGE
+70 VVYEQGSFTDGG
-82 GEFDVGLMGKGFFG
+82 GEFDVALMGKGFFG

-160 GFTVNN
+160 GYTVNN

-209 NTATQRIGLNLTQ
+209 NTTTQKTGLNLTQ
-222 VDNTTNIAT
+222 ADGTTNIAT
-231 FKPTNVKVTF
+231 FKPTGVKVTF
-241 GGTMQAGQGRQQPAP
+241 GGSVQANQGAA
-256 EKGDE
+256 ENDE
-261 VEITLTDGKTPEKTQ
+261 VEIILTDGKNPENTR
-276 TYKATLDDNLN
+276 TYTAKLDAHLN
-287 FKGEITLPEDF
+287 FTSEVIIPDDF
-298 DSTKVTVKSAKVKK
+298 DTTNVKVKSAKIKK
-312 TGQTDITID
+312 TGADITID
-321 TNQLPT
+321 GTTL
-327 ITKTA
+327 TKTA
-332 TTGTLSGNLAGATQ
+332 TTGTLSGSLAGATQ
-346 TGTKGDDG
+346 TDAKGDDG
-354 KPLAAQIQNGDKV
+354 KPLAAQIQNGDRV
-367 IITLKD
+367 VITLKD

-380 TDAITINNDNKTF
+380 TDEITIKNDDKTF
-393 SLENLNATD
+393 SLTNLSATD

-410 IATITQVG
+410 VASITQVG

-447 FTERGKGKDKDG
+447 LTNTDRTNTD
-459 KDKDTD
+459 D
-465 YIYEVVAGVYDDN
+465 YIYEVVAGVYDDD
-478 GALIGTESRGRI
+478 GALIGSESRGQI
-490 VFDEFGSLKEN
+490 TFDKFGSLKEN

-512 TININ
+512 VININ

-539 LPKSTSDAIT
+539 LPESKSDAIT

-567 DGSIIAQF
+567 DGSIIVQF

-602 NNFMATSNSGAASF
+602 NNFMETSNSGAASF

>member
-209 NTATQRIGLNLTQ
+209 NTATQKIGLNTEKT
-222 VDNTTNIAT
+222 DNTVAT

-241 GGTMQAGQGRQQPAP
+241 GGSVQANQGAA
-256 EKGDE
+256 ENDE
-261 VEITLTDGKTPEKTQ
+261 VEITLTDGKNPENTQIYKT
-276 TYKATLDDNLN
+276 KLDANLN
-287 FKGEITLPEDF
+287 FTSEVTIPDNF
-298 DSTKVTVKSAKVKK
+298 DTTNVSIKSAVVKK
-312 TGQTDITID
+312 GQGQTDIEIPA
-321 TNQLPT
+321 NQLPT
-327 ITKTA
+327 LSKTA
-332 TTGTLSGNLAGATQ
+332 TTGTLSGNLTGATQ
-346 TGTKGDDG
+346 TDTKGDGG
-354 KPLAAQIQNGDKV
+354 KPLAAQIQNGDRV
-367 IITLKD
+367 VITLKD

-380 TDAITINNDNKTF
+380 TNEITIDSANKTF
-393 SLENLNATD
+393 SLTNLNATD

-410 IATITQVG
+410 VASITQVG

-447 FTERGKGKDKDG
+447 LTNTDRTSTD
-459 KDKDTD
+459 D

-478 GALIGTESRGRI
+478 GALIGEESRGQI
-490 VFDEFGSLKEN
+490 TFNQHGALISN

-512 TININ
+512 VININ

-539 LPKSTSDAIT
+539 LPDSKSDAIT
-549 SSGNGVA
+549 ASGNGVA

-567 DGSIIAQF
+567 DGSIIVQF

-602 NNFMATSNSGAASF
+602 NNFMETSNSGAASF

-628 LFVGQKLEMSNTDLS
+628 LFIGQKLEMSNTDLS

>member
-160 GFTVNN
+160 GYTVNN

-209 NTATQRIGLNLTQ
+209 NTATQKTGLNLTQ
-222 VDNTTNIAT
+222 ADGTTSIAT
-231 FKPTNVKVTF
+231 FKPTGVKVSF
-241 GGTMQAGQGRQQPAP
+241 GGTMPVNQGAAAN
-256 EKGDE
+256 DE
-261 VEITLTDGKTPEKTQ
+261 VEIVLTDGKDPENTQ
-276 TYKATLDDNLN
+276 TYKATLDKNLN
-287 FKGEITLPEDF
+287 FTGEITLPDTF
-298 DSTKVTVKSAKVKK
+298 DSTNVKVKSAKIKK
-312 TGQTDITID
+312 GQGQTDIEIKND
-321 TNQLPT
+321 EFPT
-327 ITKTA
+327 LSKTA
-332 TTGTLSGNLAGATQ
+332 TTGTLSGSLAGATQ
-346 TGTKGDDG
+346 TDTKGDDG
-354 KPLAAQIQNGDKV
+354 KPLAAQIQNGDRV
-367 IITLKD
+367 VITLKD
-373 KNGKTLT
+373 KDGKTLT
-380 TDAITINNDNKTF
+380 TNELTIDNDKKF
-393 SLENLNATD
+393 SLTNLNATD
-402 GFDMASAS
+402 GFDMTSAS
-410 IATITQVG
+410 IVSITQVG

-447 FTERGKGKDKDG
+447 LTNTNRTEKDDF
-459 KDKDTD
+459 
-465 YIYEVVAGVYDDN
+465 IYEVVAGVYDDN
-478 GALIGTESRGRI
+478 GALIGTESRGQI
-490 VFDEFGSLKEN
+490 TFDKFGSLKEN

-539 LPKSTSDAIT
+539 LPDSTSDAIT
-549 SSGNGVA
+549 ASGNGVA

-567 DGSIIAQF
+567 DGSIVVQF

>member
-70 VVYEQGSFTDGE
+70 VVYEQGSFTDGK
-82 GEFDVGLMGKGFFG
+82 GEFDVALMGKGFFG

-209 NTATQRIGLNLTQ
+209 NTATQKIGLNTEKTDKTS
-222 VDNTTNIAT
+222 VAT
-231 FKPTNVKVTF
+231 FKPTNVKVSF
-241 GGTMQAGQGRQQPAP
+241 GGTMQAGQGT
-256 EKGDE
+256 KGDKVE
-261 VEITLTDGKTPEKTQ
+261 VVLNDGKTDQ
-276 TYKATLDDNLN
+276 TYQIKLDENLN
-287 FKGEITLPEDF
+287 FTGEITLPDDF
-298 DSTKVTVKSAKVKK
+298 DSTNVKVKSAKVKK
-312 TGQTDITID
+312 GQGQTDIEIPA
-321 TNQLPT
+321 NQLPT
-327 ITKTA
+327 LSKTA
-332 TTGTLSGNLAGATQ
+332 TTGTLSGSLAGATQ

-354 KPLAAQIQNGDKV
+354 KPLAAQIQNGDRV
-367 IITLKD
+367 VITLKD

-380 TDAITINNDNKTF
+380 TNELTINDKKEF
-393 SLENLNATD
+393 SLANLNATGD
-402 GFDMASAS
+402 FDMASAS

-447 FTERGKGKDKDG
+447 LTNTNRTSADDF
-459 KDKDTD
+459 
-465 YIYEVVAGVYDDN
+465 IYEVVAGVYDDN
-478 GALIGTESRGRI
+478 GALIGSESRGQI
-490 VFDEFGSLKEN
+490 IFDKFGSLKQN

-512 TININ
+512 VININ
-517 FGTPTNSPSTDRT
+517 FGTPTNNPSTDRT

>member
-209 NTATQRIGLNLTQ
+209 NTATQRTGLSIKNG
-222 VDNTTNIAT
+222 DNKDIAT

-241 GGTMQAGQGRQQPAP
+241 GGTMQVGQGGQPAP
-256 EKGDE
+256 AKGDTVE
-261 VEITLTDGKTPEKTQ
+261 VVLTDGTTDKNYQIE
-276 TYKATLDDNLN
+276 LGESLN
-287 FKGEITLPEDF
+287 FKGDITLPEDF

-312 TGQTDITID
+312 TGQGQTDIEIPA
-321 TNQLPT
+321 NQLPT
-327 ITKTA
+327 LSKTA
-332 TTGTLSGNLAGATQ
+332 TTGTLSGSLAGATQ
-346 TGTKGDDG
+346 TDTMGDDK
-354 KPLAAQIQNGDKV
+354 KPLAAQIQNGDRV
-367 IITLKD
+367 VITLKD
-373 KNGKTLT
+373 KDGKTLT
-380 TDAITINNDNKTF
+380 TNELTIDDDKKF
-393 SLENLNATD
+393 SLANLNATGD
-402 GFDMASAS
+402 FDMASAS

-478 GALIGTESRGRI
+478 GALIGTESRGQI
-490 VFDEFGSLKEN
+490 VFDEFGSLKQN

-517 FGTPTNSPSTDRT
+517 FGTPTNSPSTNRT

-539 LPKSTSDAIT
+539 LPGSTSDAIT

-567 DGSIIAQF
+567 DGSIIVQF

>member
-209 NTATQRIGLNLTQ
+209 NTATQKIGLNLTQ
-222 VDNTTNIAT
+222 TDNTTNIAT
-231 FKPTNVKVTF
+231 FKPTGVKVTF
-241 GGTMQAGQGRQQPAP
+241 GGTMQAGGQQPAP
-256 EKGDE
+256 AANDE
-261 VEITLTDGKTPEKTQ
+261 VEITLTDGNTDKI
-276 TYKATLDDNLN
+276 YKATLDANLN
-287 FKGEITLPEDF
+287 FTGDITLPDDF
-298 DSTKVTVKSAKVKK
+298 DSTNVEVKSAKIKK
-312 TGQTDITID
+312 TGQGQTDITIPE
-321 TNQLPT
+321 NQLPT

-332 TTGTLSGNLAGATQ
+332 TTGTLSGNLEGATR
-346 TGTKGDDG
+346 TDTKGDDG
-354 KPLAAQIQNGDKV
+354 KPLAAQIQNGDRV
-367 IITLKD
+367 VITLKD
-373 KNGKTLT
+373 KSGKTLT
-380 TDAITINNDNKTF
+380 TDAITIDNANKTF
-393 SLENLNATD
+393 PLTNLTATGD
-402 GFDMASAS
+402 FDMASAS
-410 IATITQVG
+410 VASITQVG

-512 TININ
+512 VININ

-539 LPKSTSDAIT
+539 LPGSTSDAIT
-549 SSGNGVA
+549 ASGNGVA

>member
-209 NTATQRIGLNLTQ
+209 NTSTQKIGLNTEKT
-222 VDNTTNIAT
+222 DNTSVAT

-241 GGTMQAGQGRQQPAP
+241 GGTMQAGQGGQPAP
-256 EKGDE
+256 AANDT
-261 VEITLTDGKTPEKTQ
+261 VEIVLTDGKDPENTQ

-287 FKGEITLPEDF
+287 FKGEITLPDNF
-298 DSTKVTVKSAKVKK
+298 DSTNVTVKSAKVKK
-312 TGQTDITID
+312 GQGQDIEIAED
-321 TNQLPT
+321 QLPT

-332 TTGTLSGNLAGATQ
+332 TTGTLSGSLAGATQ
-346 TGTKGDDG
+346 SNTMGDDK
-354 KPLAAQIQNGDKV
+354 KPLAAQIQNGDRV
-367 IITLKD
+367 VITLKD

-380 TDAITINNDNKTF
+380 TDAITINNDDKTF
-393 SLENLNATD
+393 SLENLTATN

-410 IATITQVG
+410 VATITQVG

-447 FTERGKGKDKDG
+447 LTNTNRTSADDF
-459 KDKDTD
+459 
-465 YIYEVVAGVYDDN
+465 IYEVVAGVYDDN
-478 GALIGTESRGRI
+478 GALIGSESRGQI
-490 VFDEFGSLKEN
+490 IFDEFGSLKQN

-517 FGTPTNSPSTDRT
+517 FGTPTNSPSTNRT

-539 LPKSTSDAIT
+539 LPGSTSDAIT
-549 SSGNGVA
+549 ASGNGVA

-567 DGSIIAQF
+567 DGSIIVQF

>member
-82 GEFDVGLMGKGFFG
+82 GDFDVALMGKGFFG

-197 QATFKGTISAVL
+197 QATFKGTMSAVL
-209 NTATQRIGLNLTQ
+209 NTATQKIGLNLKQT
-222 VDNTTNIAT
+222 NGTTDIAT
-231 FKPTNVKVTF
+231 FKPTGVKVTF
-241 GGTMQAGQGRQQPAP
+241 GGTVQANQGAA
-256 EKGDE
+256 ENDE
-261 VEITLTDGKTPEKTQ
+261 VEITLTDGKTPENTQIYKT
-276 TYKATLDDNLN
+276 KLGENLN
-287 FKGEITLPEDF
+287 FTGNITLPDTF
-298 DSTKVTVKSAKVKK
+298 DSTNVKVKSAKLKK
-312 TGQTDITID
+312 ADGTETEIQD
-321 TNQLPT
+321 NLPT
-327 ITKTA
+327 LSKTA
-332 TTGTLSGNLAGATQ
+332 TTGTLSGDLTGATQ

-354 KPLAAQIQNGDKV
+354 KPLAAQIQNGDRV
-367 IITLKD
+367 VITLKD

-380 TDAITINNDNKTF
+380 TNELTIDNDKKF
-393 SLENLNATD
+393 SLTNLTATGD
-402 GFDMASAS
+402 FDMASAS
-410 IATITQVG
+410 VASITQVG

-447 FTERGKGKDKDG
+447 LTN
-459 KDKDTD
+459 TD
-465 YIYEVVAGVYDDN
+465 RTSTDDFIYEVVAGVYDDS
-478 GALIGTESRGRI
+478 GALIGSESRGQI
-490 VFDEFGSLKEN
+490 IFDKFGSLKQN

-512 TININ
+512 VININ
-517 FGTPTNSPSTDRT
+517 FGTPTNTPATNGV

-539 LPKSTSDAIT
+539 LPSSTSDAIT
-549 SSGNGVA
+549 ASGNGVA

>member
-209 NTATQRIGLNLTQ
+209 NTATQKIGLNTKNGNN
-222 VDNTTNIAT
+222 DDIAT
-231 FKPTNVKVTF
+231 FKPTNVKVSF
-241 GGTMQAGQGRQQPAP
+241 GTMPAGGQGQPT
-256 EKGDE
+256 KGDKVE
-261 VEITLTDGKTPEKTQ
+261 VVLTDGKTEQ
-276 TYKATLDDNLN
+276 TYQIELGESLN
-287 FKGEITLPEDF
+287 FKGEIALPENF
-298 DSTKVTVKSAKVKK
+298 DSTKVSVKSAKIKK

-346 TGTKGDDG
+346 TGTMGDDK
-354 KPLAAQIQNGDKV
+354 KPLAAQIQNGDRV
-367 IITLKD
+367 VITLKD
-373 KNGKTLT
+373 KNNKTLT
-380 TDAITINNDNKTF
+380 TNELAINADKTF
-393 SLENLNATD
+393 SLTNLSATGD
-402 GFDMASAS
+402 FDMASARVES
-410 IATITQVG
+410 ITQVG

-447 FTERGKGKDKDG
+447 LTN
-459 KDKDTD
+459 TD
-465 YIYEVVAGVYDDN
+465 RTSTDNFIYKVVAGVYDDN
-478 GALIGTESRGRI
+478 GALIGEESHGQI
-490 VFDEFGSLKEN
+490 TFNQHGALISN

-512 TININ
+512 VININ

-539 LPKSTSDAIT
+539 LPDSKSDAIT
-549 SSGNGVA
+549 ASGNGVA

-567 DGSIIAQF
+567 DGSIIVQF

>member
-1 MLKSLWNGVNGV
+1 M
-13 KTQNLG
+13 
-19 VDITAN
+19 
-25 NISNVNTIGFK
+25 
-36 RTSSEF
+36 
-42 ADIFYQRVV
+42 
-51 SRSANPAEIGSG
+51 
-63 SLLSASK
+63 
-70 VVYEQGSFTDGE
+70 YEQGSFTDGE
-82 GEFDVGLMGKGFFG
+82 GEFDVALMGKGFFG

-209 NTATQRIGLNLTQ
+209 NTSIQKIGLNTERI
-222 VDNTTNIAT
+222 D
-231 FKPTNVKVTF
+231 
-241 GGTMQAGQGRQQPAP
+241 
-256 EKGDE
+256 
-261 VEITLTDGKTPEKTQ
+261 KT
-276 TYKATLDDNLN
+276 
-287 FKGEITLPEDF
+287 
-298 DSTKVTVKSAKVKK
+298 SV
-312 TGQTDITID
+312 
-321 TNQLPT
+321 

-332 TTGTLSGNLAGATQ
+332 TGTLSGNLVGATQ
-346 TGTKGDDG
+346 IDTKGDDG
-354 KPLAAQIQNGDKV
+354 KPLAAQIQNGDRV
-367 IITLKD
+367 VITLRD
-373 KNGKTLT
+373 KNGKTL
-380 TDAITINNDNKTF
+380 ITNELTIDNDKKF
-393 SLENLNATD
+393 SLTNLNATD

-410 IATITQVG
+410 VISITQVG

-447 FTERGKGKDKDG
+447 LTNTNRTEKDDF
-459 KDKDTD
+459 
-465 YIYEVVAGVYDDN
+465 IYEVVAGVYDDN
-478 GALIGTESRGRI
+478 GALIGSESRGQI
-490 VFDEFGSLKEN
+490 IFDKFGSLKQN

-512 TININ
+512 VININ

-539 LPKSTSDAIT
+539 LPDSKSDAIT
-549 SSGNGVA
+549 ASGNGVA

-567 DGSIIAQF
+567 DGSIIVQF

-602 NNFMATSNSGAASF
+602 NNFMETSNSGAASF

>member
-70 VVYEQGSFTDGE
+70 VVYEQGSFTDGG
-82 GEFDVGLMGKGFFG
+82 GEFDVALMGKGFFG

-197 QATFKGTISAVL
+197 QATFKGTMSAVL
-209 NTATQRIGLNLTQ
+209 NTSTQKIGLNTEKTDKTS
-222 VDNTTNIAT
+222 VAT
-231 FKPTNVKVTF
+231 FKPTNVKVSF
-241 GGTMQAGQGRQQPAP
+241 GGSVQANQNAA
-256 EKGDE
+256 ENDE
-261 VEITLTDGKTPEKTQ
+261 VTVVLTDGNEPERELTYQ
-276 TYKATLDDNLN
+276 TKLDKNLN
-287 FKGEITLPEDF
+287 FTSEVIIPDDF
-298 DSTKVTVKSAKVKK
+298 DTTNVSIKSAVVKK
-312 TGQTDITID
+312 QGQDDITING
-321 TNQLPT
+321 TTL
-327 ITKTA
+327 TKTA
-332 TTGTLSGNLAGATQ
+332 TTGTLSGSLEGATQ
-346 TGTKGDDG
+346 TGTIGEDK
-354 KPLAAQIQNGDKV
+354 KPLAAQIQNGDRV
-367 IITLKD
+367 VITLKD
-373 KNGKTLT
+373 KNNKTLT
-380 TDAITINNDNKTF
+380 TDAITIDDKKEF
-393 SLENLNATD
+393 SLTNLNATN

-410 IATITQVG
+410 IASITQVG

-447 FTERGKGKDKDG
+447 LTN
-459 KDKDTD
+459 TD
-465 YIYEVVAGVYDDN
+465 RTSTDNFIYEVVAGVYDDN
-478 GALIGTESRGRI
+478 GALIGSESRGQI
-490 VFDEFGSLKEN
+490 TFNQHGALISN

-567 DGSIIAQF
+567 DGSIIVQF
-575 TNGKTVTVGK
+575 TNGKTVPVGK

>member
-209 NTATQRIGLNLTQ
+209 NTATQRTGLSIKNG
-222 VDNTTNIAT
+222 DNNDIAT
-231 FKPTNVKVTF
+231 FKPTNVKVSF
-241 GGTMQAGQGRQQPAP
+241 GGTMQAGQGGQPAP
-256 EKGDE
+256 AANDT
-261 VEITLTDGKTPEKTQ
+261 VEIVLTDGKDPATEKTY
-276 TYKATLDDNLN
+276 TAKLDENLN
-287 FKGEITLPEDF
+287 FTGEITLLDTF
-298 DSTKVTVKSAKVKK
+298 DSTNVKVKSAKLKK
-312 TGQTDITID
+312 ANGTTTEITG
-321 TNQLPT
+321 NLPT

-332 TTGTLSGNLAGATQ
+332 ATGTLSGSLAGATQ
-346 TGTKGDDG
+346 TDTKGDDG
-354 KPLAAQIQNGDKV
+354 KPLAAQIQNGDRV
-367 IITLKD
+367 VITLKD

-380 TDAITINNDNKTF
+380 TDAITINNNDKTF
-393 SLENLNATD
+393 SLENLTATD

-410 IATITQVG
+410 VATITQVG

-447 FTERGKGKDKDG
+447 LTNTNRTEKDDF
-459 KDKDTD
+459 
-465 YIYEVVAGVYDDN
+465 IYEVVAGVYDDN
-478 GALIGTESRGRI
+478 GALIGSESRGRI
-490 VFDEFGSLKEN
+490 VFDKFGSLKQN

-512 TININ
+512 VININ

-539 LPKSTSDAIT
+539 LPNSTSDAIT

-567 DGSIIAQF
+567 DGSIIVQF

-652 QRGFEASSKSITTS
+652 QRGFEASSK
-666 DSMLQTAIGLKK
+666 D

>member
-70 VVYEQGSFTDGE
+70 VVYEQGSFTDGG

-209 NTATQRIGLNLTQ
+209 NTATQKTGLNLTQ
-222 VDNTTNIAT
+222 TDGTTNIAT
-231 FKPTNVKVTF
+231 FKPTGVKVTF
-241 GGTMQAGQGRQQPAP
+241 GGSVQANQGAA
-256 EKGDE
+256 GNDE
-261 VEITLTDGKTPEKTQ
+261 VEITLTDGKNPENTQIYKT
-276 TYKATLDDNLN
+276 KLDANLN
-287 FKGEITLPEDF
+287 FKSEITIPDNF
-298 DSTKVTVKSAKVKK
+298 DTTNVSIKSAVVKK
-312 TGQTDITID
+312 QGQDDITING
-321 TNQLPT
+321 TTLS
-327 ITKTA
+327 KTA
-332 TTGTLSGNLAGATQ
+332 TTGTLNGNLTGATQ
-346 TGTKGDDG
+346 TDTKGDDG

-367 IITLKD
+367 VITLKD

-380 TDAITINNDNKTF
+380 TNELTIDNDKKF
-393 SLENLNATD
+393 SLANLTATD
-402 GFDMASAS
+402 DFDMASAS
-410 IATITQVG
+410 IASITQVG

-447 FTERGKGKDKDG
+447 LTNTDRTSKDDF
-459 KDKDTD
+459 
-465 YIYEVVAGVYDDN
+465 IYEVVAGVYDDN
-478 GALIGTESRGRI
+478 GALIGSESRGQI
-490 VFDEFGSLKEN
+490 IFDKFGSLKQN

-539 LPKSTSDAIT
+539 LPESKSDAIT
-549 SSGNGVA
+549 ASGNGVA
-556 EGFFNRYQIEQ
+556 EGFFKRYQIEQ